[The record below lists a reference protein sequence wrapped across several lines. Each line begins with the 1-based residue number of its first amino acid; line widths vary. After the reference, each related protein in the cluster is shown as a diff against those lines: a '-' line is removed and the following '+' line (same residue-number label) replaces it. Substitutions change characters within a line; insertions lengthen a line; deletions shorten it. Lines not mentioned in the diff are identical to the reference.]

1 MPVPQE
7 LCQMSNDVKNQQ
19 LFWRVALA
27 TVFTASI
34 ASCTVSAFADTWWS
48 KDLSYFNARVART
61 INQEAIANRSI
72 KDTIVMSDRGND
84 FTNMGDLL
92 SLSYLLDKDVRLML
106 LTQSPDSEM
115 LKKYPSP
122 LVFRPS
128 EKLRSALKQ
137 NQLRLE
143 PILEYAKLFRVRRFS

>member
-1 MPVPQE
+1 VQ
-7 LCQMSNDVKNQQ
+7 LAVAYLLASNLKNR
-19 LFWRVALA
+19 LRFGRVVLA
-27 TVFTASI
+27 AVFTASI

-72 KDTIVMSDRGND
+72 KDTIVISDRGND

-106 LTQSPDSEM
+106 LTQSPESEM
-115 LKKYPSP
+115 LKKYSAP

-128 EKLRSALKQ
+128 ENLRSALKQ
-137 NQLRLE
+137 NQRRLE
-143 PILEYAKLFRVRRFS
+143 PILEYAKLFRVRRTS